1 MCTCIELVEQKNT
14 IKVAHYTL
22 KFFLNP
28 AEKYLIMI
36 DIMAIKKY
44 TSQIGE
50 CAILEKNHVFNSV
63 NVNKKLRW
71 IRTHNMRFTSQI
83 L

>member
-1 MCTCIELVEQKNT
+1 MCTCIELVQQKNT

-50 CAILEKNHVFNSV
+50 CAILEKKSCFQFS
-63 NVNKKLRW
+63 KCEQK
-71 IRTHNMRFTSQI
+71 T
-83 L
+83 